1 MENNTDGSLVLRIL
15 AGESDV
21 YSTLVA
27 SYQFSVFNVCYRL
40 LGDSKDAEDIAQDSF
55 IRAFQRLETFD
66 INRPFGPWI
75 RRIATNL
82 CINFLKRRHWQGD
95 IELNDESD
103 YRVMSKSIN
112 PEIALENSEKR
123 DLIRLV
129 LLDLSPNYRIAIE
142 LRHFQDMTYEEMA
155 NHLNLPLNTV
165 KSNLFRAR
173 KKLLEIMKEASYV
186 S

>member
-1 MENNTDGSLVLRIL
+1 
-15 AGESDV
+15 
-21 YSTLVA
+21 
-27 SYQFSVFNVCYRL
+27 
-40 LGDSKDAEDIAQDSF
+40 
-55 IRAFQRLETFD
+55 
-66 INRPFGPWI
+66 
-75 RRIATNL
+75 L